1 MNSFPAEKF
10 VSTPKAFELIINVGI
25 QRERQIRGLEFVL
38 VFLCDQSL
46 NLEAIQKD
54 LTICFL

>member
-1 MNSFPAEKF
+1 LNYFPAEKF

-38 VFLCDQSL
+38 VFLCDRSL
-46 NLEAIQKD
+46 NLKAI
-54 LTICFL
+54 

>member
-38 VFLCDQSL
+38 VFLCDRSL
-46 NLEAIQKD
+46 NLKAM
-54 LTICFL
+54 